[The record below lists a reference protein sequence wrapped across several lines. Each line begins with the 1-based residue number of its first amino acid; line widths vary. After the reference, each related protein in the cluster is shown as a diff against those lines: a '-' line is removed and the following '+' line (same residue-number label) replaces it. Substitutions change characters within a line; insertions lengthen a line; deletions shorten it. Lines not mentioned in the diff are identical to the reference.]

1 MKAVRNIQHE
11 GRPSYLKNKLKD
23 ALQHANEWEDRDIK
37 YYELAKKLEKNKIMK
52 ENKKQYSRDLDVDFT
67 PLPAA
72 YELPIKP
79 TTQNTNA

>member
-37 YYELAKKLEKNKIMK
+37 YYELAKKLEKNKI
-52 ENKKQYSRDLDVDFT
+52 F
-67 PLPAA
+67 
-72 YELPIKP
+72 
-79 TTQNTNA
+79 